1 MKRMDKQ
8 PKRLDELKMSIH
20 TGMLES
26 LGLNMYSSV
35 AKCLVEFVANGYDS
49 DAEHVDITIPFEAIN
64 NARMAVRERAK
75 KEVTENKRDKFTVL
89 TDSLPED
96 IEVVIR
102 DDGHGM
108 TPEDLQYRFLALN
121 RNRRLADSTPFTL
134 IKKRYVMGRK
144 GLGKL
149 AGFGA
154 AELIIVRTKREG
166 QSYVTKFTM
175 DYNKIHELQTVD
187 EATFKPE
194 YEEHADP
201 AEHFTEIHLARL
213 RCDSMKQEQTTVVGT
228 LQRNFSL
235 LEDPDFQ
242 ISLNNT
248 PIKPPIVT
256 YDFKFPSDDKCDS
269 YGFASQTVSV
279 DDDDLSFTIKYR
291 VYFRPR
297 ASEAG
302 GQQSLPAAHRGA
314 RIYCNKRLAK
324 GPSLLSLHSGMHN
337 FHSQSYME
345 CVVYADELD
354 RSEVDHI
361 STNRADFRS
370 DNEVIEALDKA
381 VTEIMRLALAD
392 HAKHIEKKD
401 EKDLERVEFT
411 RNILKTA
418 DFQSP
423 EAKVATR
430 KLLVTLAKQEGV
442 SSPIFRE
449 AAEQIVNT
457 MNASEV
463 LVRLTELGV
472 NPDNVPQLAHELAEL
487 RRIEHK
493 DALKLYRARLDAI
506 KALDHLYKRAI
517 TEKGKGFE
525 NELHDLLKENPW
537 LINMGYSH
545 AMTSDQDMAH
555 VMQQLDKVLGIDT
568 GLPSDWKPSSSDDVR
583 PDLVFVGQ
591 MGFDPIQEIIVVEL
605 KSPGIALNADHKT
618 QLLGYMAKI
627 KSHLGADVVR
637 TKIQGYLIGTPPN
650 KTTTSDKQQVLLH
663 EMETQGINSEWQVL
677 SIQKMLSTA
686 RNSHLSISEVISKE
700 TARLDEDLK

>member
-1 MKRMDKQ
+1 MDEQ
-8 PKRLDELKMSIH
+8 PKRLNELTMSIH

-35 AKCLVEFVANGYDS
+35 AKCLVEFIANGYDS
-49 DAEHVDITIPFEAIN
+49 DAEHVYITIPFEAIN
-64 NARMAVRERAK
+64 KARAAVREAAK
-75 KEVTENKRDKFTVL
+75 KQVEEEQRDKFTVL
-89 TDSLPED
+89 TDPLPED
-96 IEVVIR
+96 IEVIIR

-108 TPEDLQYRFLALN
+108 TPDDLQSRFLALN
-121 RNRRLADSTPFTL
+121 RNRRLADNTPLTPK
-134 IKKRYVMGRK
+134 KKRYVMGRK

-154 AELIIVRTKREG
+154 AELITVRTKRQD
-166 QSYVTKFTM
+166 QSYVTKFSM
-175 DYNKIHELQTVD
+175 DYNKIRELATVD
-187 EATFKPE
+187 EASFKPE

-201 AEHFTEIHLARL
+201 VAQFTEIRLARL
-213 RCDSMKQEQTTVVGT
+213 RCDSMKQEQSTVTGT
-228 LQRNFSL
+228 LQRNFAL
-235 LEDPDFQ
+235 LEDTDFQ
-242 ISLNNT
+242 IYLNET
-248 PIKPPIVT
+248 LIKPPIVT
-256 YDFKFPSDDKCDS
+256 YDFKYPPDDKCDID
-269 YGFASQTVSV
+269 GLASQVV
-279 DDDDLSFTIKYR
+279 RVDDDLSFPIKYR
-291 VYFRPR
+291 VFFRPR

-345 CVVYADELD
+345 CIIHADELD

-401 EKDLERVEFT
+401 EQELERVEFT
-411 RNILKTA
+411 RNVLRTA

-430 KLLVTLAKQEGV
+430 KLLVTLARQEGV

-463 LVRLTELGV
+463 LVRLTEIGI
-472 NPDNVPQLAHELAEL
+472 NPNSVPQLAHELAEL

-506 KALDHLYKRAI
+506 KGLDRLYQRAI
-517 TEKGKGFE
+517 DDKGKGFE

-537 LINMGYSH
+537 LINMTFSH
-545 AMTSDQDMAH
+545 VMTSDQDMAH
-555 VMQQLDKVLGIDT
+555 VMKQLDKVLEIDT
-568 GLPSDWKPSSSDDVR
+568 GLPKNWHPKPGDEVR
-583 PDLVFVGQ
+583 PDLVFIGQ
-591 MGFDPIQEIIVVEL
+591 QGLDPIQTIIVVEL
-605 KSPGIALNADHKT
+605 KSPGVTLNADHKT
-618 QLLGYMAKI
+618 QLIGYMAKI
-627 KSHLGADVVR
+627 KSHLGADATN
-637 TKIQGYLIGTPPN
+637 TKLQGYLIGTPPN
-650 KTTTSDKQQVLLH
+650 KNTTSDKQQVLLH
-663 EMETQGINSEWQVL
+663 EMEAQGINAEWQVL
-677 SIQKMLSTA
+677 SIQKMLATA
-686 RNSHLSISEVISKE
+686 KQSHLAVSEAISKDKE
-700 TARLDEDLK
+700 RLDEDLK